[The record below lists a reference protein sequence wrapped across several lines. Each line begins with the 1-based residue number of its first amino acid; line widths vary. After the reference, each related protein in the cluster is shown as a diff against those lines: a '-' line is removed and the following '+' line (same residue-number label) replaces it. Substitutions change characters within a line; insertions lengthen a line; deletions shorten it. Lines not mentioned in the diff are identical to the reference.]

1 MPRRHVRRPVA
12 ERAGTGFVTAAGRTD
27 PGAPAVRCPGAGD
40 VPAAALGAGALSSPT
55 DASPRYTRG
64 EILSVLAGVMLAM
77 LLAALDQTIVAT
89 ALPTIAGELGG
100 VDGLS
105 WIVTAYLLTT
115 AATTPL
121 YGKLSDLYGR
131 GPVIRIAIVLFV
143 LGSVLCG
150 LSRSVGELV
159 LFRAVQGL
167 GAGGLMTLAFTVI
180 ADVVAPRER
189 GRYQA
194 HVSSVFV
201 LASIG
206 GPVLGGFLTEQASWR
221 WVFYVNL
228 PLGIAAYVMAG
239 RPLDRL
245 PPPSG
250 TPRIDVPGALLVAG
264 AAACLLLALLSGGTE
279 APWLSWP
286 ILGLFVA
293 GLVLS
298 AAFAARELRAPEPI
312 IPPGLFRGPV
322 FATACAAATIA
333 TMVMLGGITLLPLYL
348 QTVVG
353 VSVSRSRLNLLPLMI
368 GNVVSAVAVGRRVAA
383 TGRYRLFPG
392 LGLGIAGIAFLVW
405 AASGW
410 REPGG
415 ALVVFLLVVGLGLG
429 MVMPVLTLSVQ
440 NAVERRHL
448 GAATSSLAFFRTL
461 GGAFGVALLGA
472 VLANGIERRLAG
484 RVAAAQIDAMLGRGM
499 PSGDASRVLAMS
511 RPVRVLV
518 LDAFASSYDLVFA
531 AAGLLCLLGLAV
543 AAFLRQL
550 PLAGGPGAR
559 PG

>member
-1 MPRRHVRRPVA
+1 MARRHVHHSVA
-12 ERAGTGFVTAAGRTD
+12 KRAGTGFVALAGRTD
-27 PGAPAVRCPGAGD
+27 PGGPSNRCRDAGG
-40 VPAAALGAGALSSPT
+40 VPAAAFGSGALSSPS
-55 DASPRYTRG
+55 DAWPHYTHG

-89 ALPTIAGELGG
+89 ALPTIAGEFGG

-131 GPVIRIAIVLFV
+131 GPVIRVAIVLFV

-167 GAGGLMTLAFTVI
+167 GAGGLMTLAFTVV

-194 HVSSVFV
+194 YISSVFV
-201 LASIG
+201 LASVG
-206 GPVLGGFLTEQASWR
+206 GPVIGGFLTEHASWR

-245 PPPSG
+245 PPPMRN
-250 TPRIDVPGALLVAG
+250 PRIDVPGAVLVAG
-264 AAACLLLALLSGGTE
+264 AATCLLLALQSGGTE

-286 ILGLFVA
+286 ILGLFAA
-293 GLVLS
+293 GLVLA

-312 IPPGLFRGPV
+312 IPPSLFRGPV

-348 QTVVG
+348 QAVVG
-353 VSVSRSRLNLLPLMI
+353 VSVSQSGFYLLPLMI
-368 GNVVSAVAVGRRVAA
+368 GIVVSAVAVGRRVAA

-392 LGLGIAGIAFLVW
+392 LGLGIAGAAFLLW
-405 AASGW
+405 AMSGW

-415 ALVVFLLVVGLGLG
+415 VLVAFLLVVGLGLG

-448 GAATSSLAFFRTL
+448 GAATSALAFFRTM

-499 PSGDASRVLAMS
+499 PSGEASRVLAAS
-511 RPVRVLV
+511 RPIRALL

-531 AAGLLCLLGLAV
+531 TAGLLCLLGLAV

-550 PLAGGPGAR
+550 PLAGR
-559 PG
+559 PGEQAG